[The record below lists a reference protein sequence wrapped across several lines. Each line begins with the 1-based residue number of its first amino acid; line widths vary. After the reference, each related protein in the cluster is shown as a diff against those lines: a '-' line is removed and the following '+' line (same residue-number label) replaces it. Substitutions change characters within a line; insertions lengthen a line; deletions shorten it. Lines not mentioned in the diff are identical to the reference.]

1 MTDTN
6 EPLFMAALVVLLE
19 EKGGAVTFTDADY
32 QAIKVKYGGVKG
44 FTINAEAKQPGD
56 GSEPRSR
63 SGWRP
68 GCRAAHDPPRSR
80 GDRPSSQ
87 APQ

>member
-1 MTDTN
+1 MT
-6 EPLFMAALVVLLE
+6 ALVVLLE

-56 GSEPRSR
+56 GSEPSVTVRLATR
-63 SGWRP
+63 MP
-68 GCRAAHDPPRSR
+68 GSA
-80 GDRPSSQ
+80 RPS
-87 APQ
+87 